1 MDVEHDQLKSRQH
14 HQTYAKV
21 GMGRGHEESAPMR
34 CGVGKGCACDMV
46 SICRDWDRR
55 VVVVEVGCVVVENH
69 CLNCQR
75 CREHQVYW
83 NHSLNRSLNHSLLRH
98 DENDA
103 AQLVKRSLN
112 HSLNHSQCRRGEN
125 ETCDRQKIQSYHHE
139 QKNHSQRQKHAERTT
154 RVEIKNVELNREL
167 LAQWIGTHDWT
178 LGAKLENHS
187 RDDHLEEDP

>member
-1 MDVEHDQLKSRQH
+1 MEREWKDQMDVEHGQLKSRQH

-46 SICRDWDRR
+46 SICHDWDRR

-83 NHSLNRSLNHSLLRH
+83 NHSLNRSLNHGLRRH

-103 AQLVKRSLN
+103 VQLVKHSLN
-112 HSLNHSQCRRGEN
+112 HSLNHSQCRRGEK
-125 ETCDRQKIQSYHHE
+125 TQSYHHG
-139 QKNHSQRQKHAERTT
+139 QSRHRALNHSHCHENENHVNWAESDH
-154 RVEIKNVELNREL
+154 ENRENHNCSL
-167 LAQWIGTHDWT
+167 NVM
-178 LGAKLENHS
+178 LEKN
-187 RDDHLEEDP
+187 RG